1 MTERKAHDA
10 AGRPPDAVTA
20 VRDCELRVIEHR
32 WVMTEEH
39 ATEIAAFWERQR
51 ALNPGYFDGVVFIA
65 RDIRI
70 AGGVLYGELFA
81 SRFRNFLYWR
91 DTGFADTSVTDAF
104 GSAILRSSDG
114 GVLLA
119 RQRGGNVNAGQVYL
133 PGGFIDERDIAAR
146 GSVDI
151 LGSIEREI
159 GEETGLDAAAMSR
172 DDGYTVTRAGPH
184 VSISATF
191 RTGLDATTLANRVGA
206 HLGRDPEAELESVR
220 VVRSLGELSGFPLV
234 RYCETLLPVLLG

>member
-1 MTERKAHDA
+1 MSERKAHDT

-20 VRDCELRVIEHR
+20 VRDCALRVIAHR
-32 WVMTEEH
+32 WALAE
-39 ATEIAAFWERQR
+39 ARAAEITGFWERQR
-51 ALNPGYFDGVVFIA
+51 LLNPGYFDGVVFIA
-65 RDIRI
+65 RDARI
-70 AGGVLYGELFA
+70 IGGVLYGELFA
-81 SRFRNFLYWR
+81 TRFRNFLYWR

-133 PGGFIDERDIAAR
+133 PGGFIDARDVDAN
-146 GSVDI
+146 GSIDI
-151 LGSIEREI
+151 LASITREV

-172 DDGYTVTRAGPH
+172 DEGYTVTRAGPH

-191 RTGLDATTLANRVGA
+191 RSGLDATALAARVGA
-206 HLGRDPEAELESVR
+206 HLGRDPESELESVR
-220 VVRSLGELSGFPLV
+220 VVRSLGELAGAPIV
-234 RYCETLLPVLLG
+234 RYCETLLPVLLS